1 MNDVLQA
8 IFSRRSVRRYMDQP
22 VPAELIEQL
31 LAAAVWAPSA
41 HNRQPWRMV
50 VITTPQT
57 KHNLAAAMGERLRA
71 DLAADGVSAE
81 AIERDATRSY
91 GRLTG
96 APLLIVMC
104 LTMADMDTY
113 PDGQRQR
120 NEWTMAAQSVAMAGQ
135 NVLLAAHSLGLGAC
149 WVCAPLF
156 CPDVV
161 QSVLNLPADW
171 QPLGLITAGYPAET
185 KQKERRP
192 LAGSVLYR

>member
-1 MNDVLQA
+1 MNEVMEA
-8 IFSRRSVRRYMDQP
+8 IFSRRSVRRYRDQP
-22 VPAELIEQL
+22 VPPELVEQL
-31 LAAAVWAPSA
+31 LEAAVWAPSA
-41 HNRQPWRMV
+41 HNRQPWRMA
-50 VITTPQT
+50 VITTAQT
-57 KHNLAAAMGERLRA
+57 RHDLAQAMGQRLRA
-71 DLAADGVSAE
+71 DLAADGVAAE

-91 GRLTG
+91 SRLTG
-96 APLLIVMC
+96 APLLVVMC

-113 PDGQRQR
+113 PDAQRQR

-135 NVLLAAHSLGLGAC
+135 NLLLAAHSLGLAAC

-161 QSVLNLPADW
+161 RAVLELPQDW

-192 LAGSVLYR
+192 LAGSVLFR